1 MKTVEEV
8 KEYLMDHGWEETI
21 VFENPDYA
29 SAFIGVSTDGRAVYN
44 FDLMIGA
51 LMDEDGMEYDEAI
64 EFIEYHDKGT
74 ALYRRSSARCCVYG
88 DRRIKGDHYGLLF
101 IHSDC
106 TRDGR

>member
-1 MKTVEEV
+1 MKTNDEV
-8 KEYLMDHGWEETI
+8 KEYLCDHGWEETI

-64 EFIEYHDKGT
+64 EFIEYNT
-74 ALYRRSSARCCVYG
+74 VRALPYIGEMAPTVVYPLM
-88 DRRIKGDHYGLLF
+88 D
-101 IHSDC
+101 
-106 TRDGR
+106 

>member
-1 MKTVEEV
+1 MKTVDEV
-8 KEYLMDHGWEETI
+8 KEYLCEHGWEETI

-64 EFIEYHDKGT
+64 EFIEYNT
-74 ALYRRSSARCCVYG
+74 VRALPYIGEMAPTVVYPLM
-88 DRRIKGDHYGLLF
+88 D
-101 IHSDC
+101 
-106 TRDGR
+106 